1 MPLNA
6 AQRRVLEV
14 WMRSKAIVTCPACG
28 QEKWRL
34 ADAAYVRVHGDP
46 DPLFGIL
53 EDWDARGG
61 VVLRHTE
68 DMARLTASR
77 VEDVPSEPRMILVTW
92 SAVRCVSVL
101 LDELEK
107 D

>member
-1 MPLNA
+1 MAESGGL
-6 AQRRVLEV
+6 
-14 WMRSKAIVTCPACG
+14 PAWVG
-28 QEKWRL
+28 AWVGKVVQ
-34 ADAAYVRVHGDP
+34 VHVHGDS

-53 EDWDARGG
+53 EDWDSRG

-68 DMARLTASR
+68 EMVGLTASR

-92 SAVRCVSVL
+92 SAVRYVSVPL
-101 LDELEK
+101 EELEE

>member
-1 MPLNA
+1 MAESGGL
-6 AQRRVLEV
+6 
-14 WMRSKAIVTCPACG
+14 PAWVG
-28 QEKWRL
+28 SWVGKVVQV
-34 ADAAYVRVHGDP
+34 YVHGDS

-53 EDWDARGG
+53 EDWDSRG

-68 DMARLTASR
+68 AMVRLTASR

-92 SAVRCVSVL
+92 SAVRYVSVL
-101 LDELEK
+101 LEELEG